1 MKLCFST
8 LGCHDYSL
16 DEIIALAKKYSRD
29 ALEIRGIGGVM
40 DNFAIPEF
48 SAEEA
53 ASTKRRLAEAGISIL
68 SLGTSC
74 AFHDIEK
81 RCAMI
86 ESAKGQILIAER
98 MGVPCIRV
106 FGNNLTEDR
115 EACFVRVG
123 TALAE
128 LADFAAAHGVTVL
141 LEIHGDYNSIET
153 VAPLLKIVGD
163 RPGFGIIWDIAH
175 SDGVYGAEWP
185 EFYEFIRPY
194 MRHVHLKDHKEGTL
208 TLPGDGNLP
217 IRQVYDRLTAD
228 GYDGYFSLEW
238 ERKWHPEIGDIEPA
252 LDRLCD
258 ILSN

>member
-16 DEIIALAKKYSRD
+16 DEIIALAKKYSID

-53 ASTKRRLAEAGISIL
+53 ASTKRRLSEAGISIL

-74 AFHDIEK
+74 SFHDIEK

-86 ESAKGQILIAER
+86 ESAKEQILIAER

-128 LADFAAAHGVTVL
+128 LSDFAAAHGVTVL

-163 RPGFGIIWDIAH
+163 RQGFGIIWDIAH
-175 SDGVYGAEWP
+175 SDGVYGAGWA